1 MKMLLF
7 AYLSILIVCCTS
19 NNSAQTSKLQN
30 EIMEF
35 DSSYTKT
42 INKDSNIA
50 SVFLDYNFIED
61 ITVFDSIGQVIK
73 TIKNDIENENVV
85 MFQLLEKNDSM
96 FHVIAYWSLDLKFLV
111 DGWIYKKNHL
121 RIFSASYNQDFIL
134 YEMPYTRENIVITEN
149 KYNPKMYE
157 VIDFE
162 GNWLKIKTKVGDK
175 ICQGW
180 MPPEMQCSNIYSTCN

>member
-1 MKMLLF
+1 MLLF

-19 NNSAQTSKLQN
+19 NNSAQMSKLQN

-73 TIKNDIENENVV
+73 TIKMI
-85 MFQLLEKNDSM
+85 
-96 FHVIAYWSLDLKFLV
+96 
-111 DGWIYKKNHL
+111 L
-121 RIFSASYNQDFIL
+121 R
-134 YEMPYTRENIVITEN
+134 T
-149 KYNPKMYE
+149 KM
-157 VIDFE
+157 
-162 GNWLKIKTKVGDK
+162 L
-175 ICQGW
+175 
-180 MPPEMQCSNIYSTCN
+180 

>member
-19 NNSAQTSKLQN
+19 NNSAQMSKLQN
-30 EIMEF
+30 GIMEF

-134 YEMPYTRENIVITEN
+134 YEMPYIRENIVITEN